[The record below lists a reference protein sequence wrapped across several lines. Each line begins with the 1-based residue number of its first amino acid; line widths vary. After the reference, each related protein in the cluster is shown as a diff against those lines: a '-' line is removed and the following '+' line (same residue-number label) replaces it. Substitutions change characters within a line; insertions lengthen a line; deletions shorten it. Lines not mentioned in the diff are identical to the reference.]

1 MHRGLVALS
10 TVVSLGLA
18 GWVGACSSS
27 SRTSGFEETAP
38 PPASSG
44 GEQASGGQ
52 TGPGLGGD
60 NSKAVVDVTLKGK
73 VYAPNGSL
81 PLGGAL
87 VYVTDKLPEEITQAA
102 YCDKCVELPEGSFT
116 YSKPDGAFELPRSI
130 APGKSILV
138 VQKGQFRRAR
148 TIEVVKAGDMAIPK
162 EMTTLPGKRDAAAG
176 DETPRMA
183 ILKDSSDFDKIDTSL
198 TKLGITGVDVKNNR
212 ALLDNEAELLKYHV
226 VFIPCGSKDDPR
238 SQSTTSRQN
247 LVKFVQAGG
256 RLYVTDWSYEFVRQP
271 FGGFLSWSN
280 ETSTLGSAASIGEW
294 DAPAQAEDPGLKDW
308 LTATG
313 DSSFTVIGNW
323 TQISSVNTLPGID
336 HDGKNVNVTPK
347 VWVTA
352 TKNGKQTP
360 TTVSFENKCGRVL
373 FSTYHTEGEMGTGGS
388 SALAAQEK
396 ALLYV
401 LLEIGVCVGKQPG
414 GVN

>member
-1 MHRGLVALS
+1 MRKGLVAIC
-10 TVVSLGLA
+10 TVVSIGLA

-27 SRTSGFEETAP
+27 SRTSGFDENNPAP
-38 PPASSG
+38 AGSN
-44 GEQASGGQ
+44 GQ
-52 TGPGLGGD
+52 TGGPDQTPGLGTGSD
-60 NSKAVVDVTLKGK
+60 KAVVDVTLKGK
-73 VYAPNGSL
+73 VYAPNGTL

-87 VYVTDKLPEEITQAA
+87 VYVTDAMPAEITQAA

-116 YSKPDGAFELPRSI
+116 YSKPDGSFELPRKV
-130 APGKSILV
+130 APGKSVLV

-148 TIEVVKAGDMAIPK
+148 TIEVAKAGDIAVPK
-162 EMTTLPGKRDAAAG
+162 DMTTLPGKRDAANN
-176 DETPRMA
+176 DETPKMA
-183 ILKDSSDFDKIDTSL
+183 ILKDSSYFDKIDTSL
-198 TKLGITGVDVKNNR
+198 TKLGITGVDIKSDR
-212 ALLDNEAELLKYHV
+212 SILDNETELLKYHV
-226 VFIPCGSKDDPR
+226 VFVPCGAKDDVK
-238 SQSTTSRQN
+238 SQATTSRQN

-280 ETSTLGSAASIGEW
+280 ETAQLGSAASIGEW
-294 DAPAQAEDPGLKDW
+294 DAPAQAEDTGLKEW

-313 DSSFTVIGNW
+313 DSSFQVVGNW
-323 TQISSVNTLPGID
+323 TQISSVNTLPTLD
-336 HDGKNVNVTPK
+336 HDGNTVNVTPK

-373 FSTYHTEGEMGTGGS
+373 FSTYHTEGEMGTGGTS
-388 SALAAQEK
+388 SLSAQEK

-401 LLEIGVCVGKQPG
+401 LLEIGVCVGTPPG
-414 GVN
+414 GTK